1 MKKFTA
7 ITILLLMCIVSLTSC
22 SCDPKTPKAKPLSQ
36 EQVYDKFASGVVL
49 IQNQYYF
56 SLQLDDDTEIYFT
69 DLNND
74 EFDGLTFDLS
84 EVEPVCIYGTG
95 FILSKDGK
103 IATNSHV
110 ATPTVDFEKAKRNVR
125 RLFSEIASEAQ
136 NEINDITEMLGTL
149 NAIIYNSNNWEEIN
163 EARALYDELSTKKEE
178 YEEIVSGANSL
189 NASDFAPNLYSSI
202 GIAYNDTHIT
212 SISDFIDCVTLK
224 DDPEHDLAIIQLKS
238 KNVADGKYIF
248 ELFPKGQ
255 SNNTSKQATLKVG
268 TDLYLIG
275 FNSGP
280 TLAVTD
286 SGIKA
291 QVMSGQITQ
300 DTDSNQL
307 MYSIPTLGGSSG
319 SPVIDV
325 YGNLVAVNYAGV
337 SNTQN
342 FNFGIKISH
351 LQKLMK
357 EIN

>member
-1 MKKFTA
+1 
-7 ITILLLMCIVSLTSC
+7 MCIVSLTSC
-22 SCDPKTPKAKPLSQ
+22 TCDPKTPKAKPLSQ

-49 IQNQYYF
+49 IQTQYYF
-56 SLQLDDDTEIYFT
+56 SLQLDEDTEIFFT

-74 EFDGLTFDLS
+74 EFDKYTFDLS
-84 EVEPVCIYGTG
+84 EVEPVCKYGTG

-110 ATPTVDFEKAKRNVR
+110 AAPSVDFEKAKRKII
-125 RLFSEIASEAQ
+125 SEVQ
-136 NEINDITEMLGTL
+136 HEINNITEMLGTL

-163 EARALYDELSTKKEE
+163 EARTQYDELSTIKKI
-178 YEEIVSGANSL
+178 YEKIVSGA
-189 NASDFAPNLYSSI
+189 FTPKLYSSV